1 MKSILLHKHFEKKYS
16 KLPKKIKD
24 AFKERRNLFLKD
36 MYNPILGTHTLHGKY
51 KGYQSFNVT
60 GDIRV
65 VYKEV
70 QEEIFLFVDIGTHPE
85 LYS

>member
-1 MKSILLHKHFEKKYS
+1 MKSILLHKHFEKRYAKLS
-16 KLPKKIKD
+16 KK
-24 AFKERRNLFLKD
+24 FKEAFRERKNLFLED
-36 MYNPILGTHTLHGKY
+36 MHNPLLETHALHGRY

-65 VYKEV
+65 VYKE
-70 QEEIFLFVDIGTHPE
+70 EEKDIFLFTDIGTHPE